1 MDYNEIYSKILNLE
15 PQTRMV
21 TVCDNDG
28 KIVFS
33 QHKEGVTNLL
43 TPEESKRSL
52 EMAVNAW
59 KTRSQLANKIGKGKY
74 VLAEYEKIKR
84 ITMPLDESHLLY
96 VTTEASA
103 DHNKILEEIMK
114 LR

>member
-1 MDYNEIYSKILNLE
+1 MEHKEIYSKIIKLE
-15 PQTRMV
+15 PKTRMV

-28 KIVFS
+28 KILFS
-33 QHKEGVTNLL
+33 EHREGVTNLL

-84 ITMPLDESHLLY
+84 ITMPLDENRMIY
-96 VTTEASA
+96 VTTEVAA
-103 DHNKILEEIMK
+103 DHNKIISAIRE
-114 LR
+114 

>member
-1 MDYNEIYSKILNLE
+1 MDYKEIYSKVLNIE
-15 PQTRMV
+15 PKTRMV

-33 QHKEGVTNLL
+33 EHREGVTNLL

-74 VLAEYEKIKR
+74 VLAEYEKVKR
-84 ITMPLDESHLLY
+84 ITAPLDENHLLY
-96 VTTEASA
+96 ITTEVSA
-103 DHNKILEEIMK
+103 DHDKILKAIVK
-114 LR
+114 